1 MKHQEQLEFIGRL
14 YQKVQEMHNPNIAD
28 NSERK
33 IALCAEFFEMC
44 LTPAGQELLW
54 EASPAKERF
63 QNKLLEK
70 LSEFAELEVAQRNA
84 QYMAAAETLKVLLTE
99 IKENAFHAC
108 YYVVQE

>member
-1 MKHQEQLEFIGRL
+1 MKDLSQLEFIGRL
-14 YQKVQEMHNPNIAD
+14 NQKVQEIHNPNIAEQY
-28 NSERK
+28 ERK

-54 EASPAKERF
+54 EASPAMERF

-99 IKENAFHAC
+99 IKHNAFHM
-108 YYVVQE
+108 YVVQE